1 MGGETWSIICIHNKM
16 GEKGMTSRL
25 IFYLHKH
32 RARQLQVPS
41 WASVPAKQMSLV
53 VHVER
58 ALLGSMA

>member
-1 MGGETWSIICIHNKM
+1 MKPGPLFAYTTRWVN
-16 GEKGMTSRL
+16 KGMTSRL